1 MRMTQQQMDNLAND
15 ALNVAVRYIQDELKI
30 KTGDF
35 AGFFFSEGDV
45 QQILSEYIRGEI
57 SNGKGV

>member
-1 MRMTQQQMDNLAND
+1 MKQSEVNNMASD
-15 ALNVAVRYIQDELKI
+15 ALNVAVKYIQDQLNI

-45 QQILSEYIRGEI
+45 QNILAEYIRGEI
-57 SNGKGV
+57 SNGRTE

>member
-1 MRMTQQQMDNLAND
+1 MKQSEVNNMASD
-15 ALNVAVRYIQDELKI
+15 ALNVAVKYIQDQLNI

-45 QQILSEYIRGEI
+45 QNILAEYIRGEI
-57 SNGKGV
+57 SNGRAE

>member
-1 MRMTQQQMDNLAND
+1 MKQSEVNVMASD
-15 ALNVAVRYIQDELKI
+15 ALNVAVKYIQDQLNI

-45 QQILSEYIRGEI
+45 QNILAEYIRGEI
-57 SNGKGV
+57 SNGRTE

>member
-1 MRMTQQQMDNLAND
+1 MKQSEVNNMASD
-15 ALNVAVRYIQDELKI
+15 ALNVAVRYIQDQLRI

-45 QQILSEYIRGEI
+45 QNILAEYIRGEI
-57 SNGKGV
+57 SNGRTE

>member
-1 MRMTQQQMDNLAND
+1 MKQSEINNLASD
-15 ALNVAVRYIQDELKI
+15 ALNIAVKYIQDRLNI

-45 QQILSEYIRGEI
+45 QNILSEYIRGEI
-57 SNGKGV
+57 SNGGDNE